1 MHNIEQIPENQRDK
15 LVATGQ
21 IVSGIKTGLISTT
34 PLGSCVAVIAY
45 EKNAKIGGIA
55 HIMLPGKSLNEN
67 KLEEN
72 KYAENAIENLLLELN
87 HKGASKIKTE
97 ICLVGGANVLKRD
110 NDTIADNLIFSIF
123 EIVKQKKLTIKKT
136 SLGGYERRT
145 AKLNLDT
152 GTVTYTIGDKK
163 EEELFNY

>member
-45 EKNAKIGGIA
+45 EKNVKIGGIA
-55 HIMLPGKSLNEN
+55 HIMLPGKSPNEN

-72 KYAENAIENLLLELN
+72 KYAENAIENLLVELKL
-87 HKGASKIKTE
+87 KGASKSKTE